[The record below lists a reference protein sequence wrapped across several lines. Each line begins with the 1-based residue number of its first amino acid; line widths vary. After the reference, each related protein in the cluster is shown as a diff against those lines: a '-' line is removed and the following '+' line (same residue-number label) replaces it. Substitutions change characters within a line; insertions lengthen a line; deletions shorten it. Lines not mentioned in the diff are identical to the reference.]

1 MAPFEV
7 LDLVTGR
14 PVGGAHLLGAAGCLL
29 LAVVVRWSDDTPTA
43 HRASTPAST
52 PAPGADTVVA
62 TQEAGLIS
70 RRGSVADVAGVA
82 EPERDRDAVPAA
94 TTVDR
99 RRHVRDTRDRDADGI
114 VARRVRIG

>member
-43 HRASTPAST
+43 HRASTPA
-52 PAPGADTVVA
+52 PGADTVVA

-94 TTVDR
+94 MTVDR